1 METNHNQPMYEVFDS
16 ATKQVVNVVGSVSTA
31 NTVAVV
37 CPTDMRFAMQR
48 AATAEQAWQEARM

>member
-1 METNHNQPMYEVFDS
+1 MYEVFDS